1 MSNRK
6 DNSAFQMIA
15 DINGDFQDLINIETP
30 PSVPILAVRN
40 IVLFPGVLSPIIIG
54 RETSKALVTKA
65 EKKNLVIGVV
75 CQLDPDVDLPM
86 KNDLYQIG
94 VYAKIMKLLTLPN
107 GNITAIVQAMG
118 RLRVKDIYSVSPY
131 LQGMVEPVPEIQPD
145 KRDREFKTAMT
156 DLREMV
162 EKYVSLSDELPD
174 EATFAIKNIYDFIHF
189 FHI

>member
-54 RETSKALVTKA
+54 RETSKALVIKA

-94 VYAKIMKLLTLPN
+94 VY
-107 GNITAIVQAMG
+107 
-118 RLRVKDIYSVSPY
+118 
-131 LQGMVEPVPEIQPD
+131 E
-145 KRDREFKTAMT
+145 
-156 DLREMV
+156 
-162 EKYVSLSDELPD
+162 
-174 EATFAIKNIYDFIHF
+174 
-189 FHI
+189 

>member
-145 KRDREFKTAMT
+145 KRDRPGQRYEHW
-156 DLREMV
+156 
-162 EKYVSLSDELPD
+162 SLCVC
-174 EATFAIKNIYDFIHF
+174 
-189 FHI
+189 